1 MQRLI
6 ALTQDQAR
14 ERRTRLVGG
23 MAEVLVE
30 GPSRQPGRWRGRS
43 RQNVVVNVAG
53 TAQPGEIINALI
65 TDATSTTLKG
75 LA

>member
-1 MQRLI
+1 
-6 ALTQDQAR
+6 
-14 ERRTRLVGG
+14 
-23 MAEVLVE
+23 
-30 GPSRQPGRWRGRS
+30 
-43 RQNVVVNVAG
+43 VVNVAG